1 MYARTHTHSLAKEAF
16 ARTVLTTVSFY
27 IPLRPLSMFAL
38 MRQVYSREG
47 GITAFYKGLTMNYI
61 KGPIA
66 VSVSFVVNDT
76 LKLYLR
82 HRPEPSLD

>member
-1 MYARTHTHSLAKEAF
+1 
-16 ARTVLTTVSFY
+16 
-27 IPLRPLSMFAL
+27 MFAL